1 MLNSFELTGRA
12 ATHVREV
19 SGTGWLLEAR
29 TGAAVLALREAAS
42 AVGIELVVVSGF
54 RDFARQA
61 AIWTAKF
68 TGGRPLFDREGHEM
82 THARLDAG
90 ELIDA
95 ILLWSALPGA
105 SRHHWGTEV
114 DVIDA
119 ACLPEGARP
128 QLLPHEFAP
137 GGCFAP
143 LDRWLTANMAR
154 FGFFRPYVTERGG
167 VQPEPWHLSYA
178 PVSVPALAALSVDVL
193 REALAGASLPGGEL
207 LLERLPELYR
217 RYVLAVDQPAAGGQ
231 SAGRPAGKS

>member
-19 SGTGWLLEAR
+19 SGTGWRLEAR
-29 TGAAVLALREAAS
+29 TGEAALALRKAAA

-61 AIWTAKF
+61 AIWSEKYS
-68 TGGRPLFDREGHEM
+68 GRRPLFDR
-82 THARLDAG
+82 AG
-90 ELIDA
+90 RQIAHNTLNPDQLIDT

-105 SRHHWGTEV
+105 SRHHWGTEI
-114 DVIDA
+114 DVIDST
-119 ACLPEGARP
+119 CVPEGARP
-128 QLLPHEFAP
+128 QLLPHEFAA

-143 LDRWLTANMAR
+143 LDRWLTANMER
-154 FGFFRPYVTERGG
+154 FGFFRPYATDRGG

-178 PVSVPALAALSVDVL
+178 PVSAPALAALSVDVL
-193 REALAGASLPGGEL
+193 REALAGASLPGGQP

-217 RYVLAVDQPAAGGQ
+217 RYVLAVDPPAAAGGA
-231 SAGRPAGKS
+231 S